1 VDELG
6 SQSADFVPAESNI
19 GRLTQLVDS
28 RTYSESGTL
37 DFHSETQSTKNYHN
51 LHQGQ
56 STAAPAIVMP
66 ASSTEPIDLPV
77 LEVARPAPGRQ
88 QAEQSERI
96 VRSAVARAQ
105 PSGRIDKRMSAVQ
118 TIVTPASSTE
128 PIDSPVLEVAHQA
141 PGRQQA
147 EQSERIVRSAGVQAQ
162 SSRSMDRLEQQT
174 SKASP
179 NPVGRR
185 EHSELTDLVARRENE
200 WKRPIER
207 IENPKGEKASSL
219 TPRALSHREIGTFS
233 EPTETE
239 PLLGRKVEVT
249 TKSWLA
255 PAPRKE
261 RPQPLG
267 DRMDPQFGM
276 ARAMDAP
283 TIQVT
288 IGRVEIR
295 ATVASAPTRKTP
307 TQKPVMGLDEYLK
320 QRNGSR
326 G

>member
-96 VRSAVARAQ
+96 VRSAVTRAQ
-105 PSGRIDKRMSAVQ
+105 PSGRID
-118 TIVTPASSTE
+118 
-128 PIDSPVLEVAHQA
+128 
-141 PGRQQA
+141 
-147 EQSERIVRSAGVQAQ
+147 
-162 SSRSMDRLEQQT
+162 RLEQQT
-174 SKASP
+174 SNASR
-179 NPVGRR
+179 V
-185 EHSELTDLVARRENE
+185 
-200 WKRPIER
+200 R
-207 IENPKGEKASSL
+207 IENSKGERASS
-219 TPRALSHREIGTFS
+219 PSARALSHKEIGMFS

-239 PLLGRKVEVT
+239 PLFGRKTDVT
-249 TKSWLA
+249 PRAKSTPVPKREMTEQLTRPAA
-255 PAPRKE
+255 PQVVMSQAT
-261 RPQPLG
+261 
-267 DRMDPQFGM
+267 DT
-276 ARAMDAP
+276 P

-295 ATVASAPTRKTP
+295 ATVASAPTRKTS